1 MSIEGII
8 LGLLALAVGLAWA
21 FYGLKVFTILLPVW
35 AFFFGLLTGAQ
46 WAQDLFGE
54 GLFSTVL
61 SWGIGLVFG
70 IVLAVISYLWYY
82 AAVTIAGGALGYM
95 LGVGFMDWLGI
106 DAQILGLIVGL
117 VVGAVFAAATF
128 LLGVPIWLIIW
139 FSAISGSAAAVNGIL
154 IFLGRI
160 KVDDLSSGVVNGLLT
175 DSFIGVALWVV
186 LAVVAGLWQTRDIGR
201 SIVAIDRSAY
211 RY

>member
-54 GLFSTVL
+54 GLFTTVL

>member
-46 WAQDLFGE
+46 WAPGRSSAT
-54 GLFSTVL
+54 GCSPR
-61 SWGIGLVFG
+61 SSRGASAWCFG

-82 AAVTIAGGALGYM
+82 AAVTIAGGALGYA

-106 DAQILGLIVGL
+106 DAQILGIVVGL

-139 FSAISGSAAAVNGIL
+139 FSAISGAAAAVNGVL
-154 IFLGRI
+154 IFLGARSRL
-160 KVDDLSSGVVNGLLT
+160 DRPQTMASSTV
-175 DSFIGVALWVV
+175 S
-186 LAVVAGLWQTRDIGR
+186 
-201 SIVAIDRSAY
+201 
-211 RY
+211 